1 MKSKIITSIHLSGS
15 GHKLEKIN
23 LKIVSK
29 KSIII
34 LIVISLFLQGCYS
47 YKAINPSCSCL
58 TVDKTYRIKQQNELE
73 KVKIKSFTDSTIT
86 VVKNDTL
93 KTIPRNSITTIQEKQ
108 LSAGGTMILVI
119 PITTIALT
127 SLILTMLFK

>member
-1 MKSKIITSIHLSGS
+1 M
-15 GHKLEKIN
+15 
-23 LKIVSK
+23 K

-34 LIVISLFLQGCYS
+34 LIAIPLLLQSCYS
-47 YKAINPSCSCL
+47 YKTINPSCSYL
-58 TVDKTYRIKQQNELE
+58 TVGKTYKIEQQNELE